1 MCRVHTID
9 ADYAAGA
16 YDFGTFAS
24 TVAAIS
30 FCYGT
35 VLLGFVLWMGVC
47 GRGRSR
53 THGDDDPQAAART
66 SSTMLQD
73 TEFAD

>member
-1 MCRVHTID
+1 MYHVHTID

-35 VLLGFVLWMGVC
+35 FLMVYVLWMGVC
-47 GRGRSR
+47 GRSR
-53 THGDDDPQAAART
+53 THGDDGPQTAART

-73 TEFAD
+73 TEFAG